1 MPSFRY
7 LLVVSFH
14 FLVTVSLDA
23 EVTGLREWTNTKNQ
37 TLSGSLVRVLTE
49 KKDGKEEKTVTL
61 KLKKGQEV
69 TFGVDQLSEAHRK
82 KLLDWLKNNPMG
94 VVPPSPPYFW
104 PSDYSGSNSP
114 NVEYVKFD
122 KNRKAHLYHTAHFDF
137 YVDVKISNST
147 VSKCVAVFDSIV
159 EAIDALPM
167 GMDTIPKGGR
177 PRYQA
182 ILVSNR
188 ETYMKM
194 GGIPNS
200 GGFFAPSKNLTVIPF
215 GSLGIV
221 EKGNKWVFDGERR
234 SFETLLHELTHH
246 STSHWHGMPP
256 WFQEGL
262 AEYMSVMP
270 YQSGR
275 FLFTNPQSAVV
286 SAIRKHK
293 DYVSGQYLL
302 PKGEFQMV
310 SVKQLFATNRAR
322 WNGMMSNQIASLRNY
337 SSSMVLACY
346 FMHEDDD
353 GDGAHFID
361 WMHAW
366 RAAFITKKYTEY
378 DKLIEKHLL
387 RGRSYKELE
396 EDIEAKWQ
404 RRGLRISFSG

>member
-1 MPSFRY
+1 MEFSKPLRIA
-7 LLVVSFH
+7 LVGILFI
-14 FLVTVSLDA
+14 TSLSA
-23 EVTGLREWTNTKNQ
+23 EVIGLRDWTNSKNQ
-37 TLSGSLVRVLTE
+37 TLSGSLVRITTE
-49 KKDGKEEKTVTL
+49 KKDGKEVKMITL
-61 KLKKGQEV
+61 KLERGKEVSFEVDRLNAAHKKE
-69 TFGVDQLSEAHRK
+69 
-82 KLLDWLKNNPMG
+82 LLAWLKNNPMG
-94 VVPPSPPYFW
+94 VAPPSPPYFW

-114 NVEYVKFD
+114 KVEYVEFD
-122 KNRKAHLYHTAHFDF
+122 AKRKAHLYHTAHFDF

-147 VSKCVAVFDSIV
+147 VSKCVAVFDTIV

-167 GMDTIPKGGR
+167 AMDTVPKGKR

-182 ILVSNR
+182 ILVSSR

-200 GGFFAPSKNLTVIPF
+200 GGFFSPSKNLTVIPF
-215 GSLGIV
+215 QSLGIV
-221 EKGNKWVFDGERR
+221 QKGNKWVFDGKRR

-246 STSHWHGMPP
+246 ATSHWYGMPP

-286 SAIRKHK
+286 SAIRKYK
-293 DYVSGQYLL
+293 DYVVGDFVL

-310 SVKQLFATNRAR
+310 NTEQLFATDRRR
-322 WNGMMSNQIASLRNY
+322 WNGMMVNRAASARNY
-337 SSSMVLACY
+337 TSSMVLACY
-346 FMHEDDD
+346 FMHEDGD

-366 RAAFITKKYTEY
+366 RAAFITKKTGEY
-378 DKLIEKHLL
+378 DALIKKHLL
-387 RGRSYKELE
+387 RDRSFNELE
-396 EDIEAKWQ
+396 EDIQEKM
-404 RRGLRISFSG
+404 RKRGLRINFSS